1 MRIRFDD
8 STFDSE
14 TRELLRGSEP
24 VHVSPKAFRLLE
36 LLIENRPRA
45 LSKAELQE
53 RIWPD
58 TFVSE
63 ANLASLA
70 AEIREAIG
78 EEGRSARFIRTVYG
92 FGYAFSGEA
101 TAVERPALAPPPRRH
116 CLQDEKREIC
126 LVEGA
131 NIVGRDLDAV
141 VRIDDP
147 TVSRH
152 HARIRVS
159 GAAATVEDLRSKN
172 GSFLDGKRLRG
183 ARKLESGNT
192 LKFGS
197 VVMTFRAYS
206 PEESTESARAEP
218 SRQARQ
224 GSPGSASRRRRL

>member
-1 MRIRFDD
+1 MRVRFGH

-14 TRELLRGSEP
+14 TRELLRQGAP
-24 VHVSPKAFRLLE
+24 VHLSPKAFRLLE

-45 LSKAELQE
+45 LSKADLQE
-53 RIWPD
+53 RIWPK

-63 ANLASLA
+63 ANLATLA

-78 EEGRSARFIRTVYG
+78 EEGRSAHFIRTVYG
-92 FGYAFSGEA
+92 FGYAFSGETTDVKRSASA
-101 TAVERPALAPPPRRH
+101 TPPRRH
-116 CLQDEKREIC
+116 CLRDDTREID
-126 LVEGA
+126 LVEGE

-159 GAAATVEDLRSKN
+159 GAAVTVEDLGSKN
-172 GSFLDGKRLRG
+172 GSSLDGKRLR
-183 ARKLESGNT
+183 ATRKLKSGST

-197 VVMTFRAYS
+197 ILMTFRTYS
-206 PEESTESARAEP
+206 PEESTESARPPAAEP
-218 SRQARQ
+218 T
-224 GSPGSASRRRRL
+224 GRLRERHPRNR

>member
-1 MRIRFDD
+1 MRIRFGD

-14 TRELLRGSEP
+14 TRELLRGSKP

-36 LLIENRPRA
+36 LLIEQRPRA

-70 AEIREAIG
+70 TEIRAAIG
-78 EEGRSARFIRTVYG
+78 EQGRSAGFLRTVYG

-101 TAVERPALAPPPRRH
+101 AAVERPAFAPPPRRH
-116 CLQDEKREIC
+116 CLQDDRREIS
-126 LVEGA
+126 LVEGE

-152 HARIRVS
+152 HARILVS
-159 GAAATVEDLRSKN
+159 GAAVTVEDLRSKN
-172 GSFLDGKRLRG
+172 GSFLNGKRLRG
-183 ARKLESGNT
+183 SRKLESGNT
-192 LKFGS
+192 VKFGS
-197 VVMTFRAYS
+197 VLMTFRAYS
-206 PEESTESARAEP
+206 HEESTESVRPEPAR
-218 SRQARQ
+218 RR
-224 GSPGSASRRRRL
+224 PGNESRRRRG

>member
-1 MRIRFDD
+1 MRVRFGD

-14 TRELLRGSEP
+14 TRELLRQGEP
-24 VHVSPKAFRLLE
+24 VHLSPKAFRLLE

-45 LSKAELQE
+45 LSKADLQE

-70 AEIREAIG
+70 AEIRQAVG
-78 EEGRSARFIRTVYG
+78 EEGRSAHFIRTVYG

-101 TAVERPALAPPPRRH
+101 TDVERPAFTAPPRRH
-116 CLQDEKREIC
+116 CLQDDKREID
-126 LVEGA
+126 LVEGE
-131 NIVGRDLDAV
+131 NIVGRDLDAL

-159 GAAATVEDLRSKN
+159 GTTVTVEDLGSKN
-172 GSFLDGKRLRG
+172 GSFLGGRRLRG
-183 ARKLESGNT
+183 ARKLKSGNT

-197 VVMTFRAYS
+197 IVMTFRTYS
-206 PEESTESARAEP
+206 PEESTESARPASAGP
-218 SRQARQ
+218 AARLRERH
-224 GSPGSASRRRRL
+224 PRDR

>member
-1 MRIRFDD
+1 MRIRFGD

-14 TRELLRGSEP
+14 TRELLRRGAP
-24 VHVSPKAFRLLE
+24 VHLSPKAFRLLQ

-45 LSKAELQE
+45 LSKTDLQE

-78 EEGRSARFIRTVYG
+78 EEGRSAHFVRTVYG

-101 TAVERPALAPPPRRH
+101 TDDECRASAPPLRRH
-116 CLQDEKREIC
+116 CLFDGKREID
-126 LVEGA
+126 LVEGE
-131 NIVGRDLDAV
+131 NIVGRDVDAI

-152 HARIRVS
+152 HARLLVA
-159 GAAATVEDLRSKN
+159 GPAVTVEDLGSKN
-172 GSFLDGKRLRG
+172 GSFLDGKRLRA
-183 ARKLESGNT
+183 ARLLKGGSAV
-192 LKFGS
+192 KFGS
-197 VVMTFRAYS
+197 ILMTFRTYS
-206 PEESTESARAEP
+206 PEETTETDRDD
-218 SRQARQ
+218 
-224 GSPGSASRRRRL
+224 